1 MAAQNCQRR
10 YKFDMVLFLVMIFN
24 SHLSCMYVSGNFI
37 SGDHN
42 ESPGTNQSPDVT
54 DSVAAVQNN
63 LTPNIVLIMADDLGW
78 GDFGSYS
85 PYTALTPNLDAI
97 AKEGIRFTDFHVGSS
112 VCTPSRGALLT
123 GRLGLRTGIVKH
135 LTADAVGGIAEN
147 ETTLAEIL
155 LDAGYRTGMFGK
167 WHLGTQPGHQPLDKG
182 FQTYL
187 GIPYSVDMGCA
198 DPPGANYPS
207 CPACPYGNVSRMDPF
222 PICTSDLALPLYS
235 NRTIIHQ
242 PAKLEEL
249 SDIFADFADEFIS
262 QSTEPFFLYAALQ
275 HVHVPLAHGP
285 IFDNITGKGT
295 FADTLLEMDWLVGRV
310 VQAAMNHSRNT
321 LVWILSDNGPWEM
334 KCDLAG
340 SCGPFAGKWQRD
352 VQGGGGGGAQKNTV
366 WECGHRVPSL
376 VLWPDHVQPGSV
388 SEALVSSLDIM
399 PTIAA
404 ILNISLP
411 SDRFYDGINIQDIL
425 IGQSSVGHEVLFHPN
440 SGSGGPDG
448 EIGAVRIGDYKVVY
462 YTGGSQDCDY
472 NTGPTMSHF
481 SSPLVFNIKNDPEE
495 GTPLSVNS
503 TEWLLTVQAAE
514 EALTSLEISLQQD
527 NTSTVN
533 YTTDPSVRPCCNI
546 ENSICRCP
554 WD

>member
-1 MAAQNCQRR
+1 MCANNCHWK
-10 YKFDMVLFLVMIFN
+10 YKFNVILFLVMNFN
-24 SHLSCMYVSGNFI
+24 SHLSSMYASGYFI
-37 SGDHN
+37 AEDYD
-42 ESPGTNQSPDVT
+42 SPDINLSQDT
-54 DSVAAVQNN
+54 TNSVDAIKSG
-63 LTPNIVLIMADDLGW
+63 LTPNIVLILADDLGW
-78 GDFGSYS
+78 GDFGSYW

-97 AKEGIRFTDFHVGSS
+97 AKEGIRFSDFHVASS

-123 GRLGLRTGIVKH
+123 GRLGLRTGVVKH
-135 LTADAVGGIAEN
+135 LTPDAVGGISEN

-155 LDAGYRTGMFGK
+155 SHAGYRTGMFGK
-167 WHLGTQPGHQPLDKG
+167 WHLGTQPGHHPLDKG

-198 DPPGANYPS
+198 DPPGANYPP
-207 CPACPYGNVSRMDPF
+207 CPACPSENSSRLIPF
-222 PICTSDLALPLYS
+222 PMCNVQLALPLYS

-249 SDIFADFADEFIS
+249 SDMFADFAQEFIS
-262 QSTEPFFLYAALQ
+262 QSVEPFFLYAALQ
-275 HVHVPLAHGP
+275 HVHAPLAHGP
-285 IFDNITGKGT
+285 IFNNITGKGT

-310 VQAAMNHSRNT
+310 VQAAMNHSENT
-321 LVWILSDNGPWEM
+321 LIWVLSDNGPWEV

-340 SCGPFAGKWQRD
+340 SCGPFTGKWQRD
-352 VQGGGGGGAQKNTV
+352 EQGGGGGGAEKNTV

-376 VLWPDHVQPGSV
+376 VLWPGHVKPGSV
-388 SEALVSSLDIM
+388 SDALVSSLDIM

-411 SDRFYDGINIQDIL
+411 SDRFYDGMNIQDIL
-425 IGQSSVGHEVLFHPN
+425 KGQSSVGHEVLFHPN
-440 SGSGGPDG
+440 SGLAGPDG

-462 YTGGSQDCDY
+462 YTGGTLDCDY
-472 NTGPTMSHF
+472 KIGPVRSHF

-495 GTPLSVNS
+495 SFPLAVNT
-503 TEWLLTVQAAE
+503 TEWLSAVQAAE
-514 EALTSLEISLQQD
+514 EALAWLETSLQQD

-533 YTTDPSVRPCCNI
+533 YTTDSSAQPCCNT
-546 ENSICRCP
+546 ESTICRCP